1 MSSSQPYR
9 LRIEMLHQSSG
20 LWYSAEYLSF
30 TVGDETITKY
40 RVNVDGY
47 SGDAGDGF
55 HVGVYLY
62 QDGMSFTTYD
72 NDNDLYYAN
81 CAVRW
86 LGGWW
91 HNDCCPRSCGSTGL
105 GSAKM
110 VLVTSLLV
118 CHALHR

>member
-1 MSSSQPYR
+1 
-9 LRIEMLHQSSG
+9 MLHQSSG
-20 LWYSAEYLSF
+20 LWYSAEYWSF
-30 TVGDETITKY
+30 TVGDETNTKY

-55 HVGVYLY
+55 HVGGLSY

-72 NDNDLYYAN
+72 NDNDMDSWGN
-81 CAVRW
+81 CASYW
-86 LGGWW
+86 WGGWW
-91 HNDCCPRSCGSTGL
+91 YNRCCPRSCGSNGL

-110 VLVTSLLV
+110 VLVPSLLV